1 MFITFEGP
9 DGCGKTTQTALLES
23 YLSQQGYRVLHTREP
38 GGTRIGEQIREI
50 VHNPENPEMV
60 DRAEML
66 LYAAS
71 RAQLVDEVIRPA
83 LAAGQIVLADRY
95 ADSTYAYQGYGRGL
109 DLDLLRT
116 ITAFAT
122 ARLRPDLTIYL
133 DIDPETGLRRR
144 QADQGA
150 EWNRLDAATLEFHE
164 RVREGYRRLI
174 EAEPERW
181 VVVDGRQDVDS
192 VQRRIRE
199 IVVARL
205 AQRQA
210 R

>member
-9 DGCGKTTQTALLES
+9 DGCGKTTQTTLLAS

-133 DIDPETGLRRR
+133 DIDSETGLRRR